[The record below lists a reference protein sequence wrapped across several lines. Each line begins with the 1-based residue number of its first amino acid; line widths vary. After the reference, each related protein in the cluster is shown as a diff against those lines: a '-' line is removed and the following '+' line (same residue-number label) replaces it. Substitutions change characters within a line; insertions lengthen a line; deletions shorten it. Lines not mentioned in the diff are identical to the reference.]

1 MKEVLRL
8 NEISPLVNSV
18 FEDKYVM
25 TKDAK
30 EPVGI
35 MVRSFAMHEYALPET
50 ALCVARAGAG
60 TNNIPCDKYAE
71 QGVVVFNTPG
81 ANANAVKELVLAAM
95 LSCGRNY
102 IAGHNWAQGLVDGEK
117 TVAEQVESG
126 KKQFVG
132 TEIKGKTLGVMGLG
146 AIGRLVA
153 EAALALGM
161 DVIGYDPFLTKEAA
175 KTLDERIRV
184 MDNTF
189 DVYTLADYITF
200 HVPLTPDTKGSINAA
215 NISKMK
221 DGVNIINCSRGE
233 LANYDDIKAAV
244 ESGKV
249 NRYVTDFPC
258 AALLGVKNIITIP
271 HLGASTAEAEDNCAV
286 MAARQMVNYIEKGN
300 IVNSVNY
307 PAIAL
312 DSKGAQR
319 VVVLYKDAEGITDKF
334 NAALASFGIVGFV
347 CKTKKAYGAALFNLN
362 KKADESALD
371 AIKAIEG
378 VTRVLAI

>member
-30 EPVGI
+30 QPVGI
-35 MVRSFAMHEYALPET
+35 MVRSFAMHEYALPESV
-50 ALCVARAGAG
+50 LCVARAGAG

-95 LSCGRNY
+95 LNCGRN
-102 IAGHNWAQGLVDGEK
+102 IVAGATWAQGLVDGEK

-132 TEIKGKTLGVMGLG
+132 TEIKGKTLAVMGLG

-153 EAALALGM
+153 DAALALGM
-161 DVIGYDPFLTKEAA
+161 DVIGYDPFLTKEAE

-184 MDNTF
+184 LDNTF
-189 DVYTLADYITF
+189 DVYALADYITY
-200 HVPLTPDTKGSINAA
+200 HVPLTPETKGSINASTIA
-215 NISKMK
+215 KMK

-233 LANYDDIKAAV
+233 LANYDDIIAAV
-244 ESGKV
+244 ESRKV

-258 AALLGVKNIITIP
+258 SALLGKANIITIP

-286 MAARQMVNYIEKGN
+286 MAARQMVNFIEKGN

-307 PAIAL
+307 PAVNL

-319 VVVLYKDAEGITDKF
+319 VVVLYKDAEGLTDKF
-334 NAALASFGIVGFV
+334 NAVLNPFSVVGFV
-347 CKTKKAYGAALFNLN
+347 SKTKKAFGAALYNVN
-362 KKADESALD
+362 KKLD
-371 AIKAIEG
+371 DKAIAALKAIDG
-378 VTRVLAI
+378 VTRVLVI

>member
-35 MVRSFAMHEYALPET
+35 LVRSFAMHEYNLPESV
-50 ALCVARAGAG
+50 LCVARAGAG
-60 TNNIPCDKYAE
+60 VNNIPCDKYAE

-81 ANANAVKELVLAAM
+81 ANANAVKELVLASM
-95 LSCGRNY
+95 LCCGRNF

-126 KKQFVG
+126 KKAFVG
-132 TEIKGKTLGVMGLG
+132 TEIKGKTLGIMGLG

-153 EAALALGM
+153 DSALALGM
-161 DVIGYDPFLTKEAA
+161 EVVGYDPFLTKEAE

-184 MDNTF
+184 VDNTF
-189 DVYTLADYITF
+189 DIYSVSDYITF
-200 HVPLTPDTKGSINAA
+200 HVPLTPETRASINAA
-215 NISKMK
+215 NIAKMK

-233 LANYDDIKAAV
+233 LANYEDLKAAV
-244 ESGKV
+244 ASGKV
-249 NRYVTDFPC
+249 NRSVTDFPC
-258 AALLGVKNIITIP
+258 ADLLGVKNILTIP

-286 MAARQMVNYIEKGN
+286 MAARELVSYVEKGN

-307 PAIAL
+307 PAINL

-319 VVVLYKDAEGITDKF
+319 IVVLFKDAEGITDKF
-334 NAALASFGIVGFV
+334 NQILASFGIVGFV
-347 CKTKKAYGAALFNLN
+347 TKTKKAYGAALFNLN
-362 KKADESALD
+362 KQADEATLAALR
-371 AIKAIEG
+371 AVEG
-378 VTRVLAI
+378 VPRVLAI

>member
-1 MKEVLRL
+1 MKNVLRL

-25 TKDAK
+25 TKDATD
-30 EPVGI
+30 PVGI
-35 MVRSFAMHEYALPET
+35 LVRSFAMHEYNLPESV
-50 ALCVARAGAG
+50 LCVARAGAG
-60 TNNIPCDKYAE
+60 VNNIPCDKYAE

-81 ANANAVKELVLAAM
+81 ANANAVKELVLASM
-95 LSCGRNY
+95 LCCGRNF
-102 IAGHNWAQGLVDGEK
+102 IAGHVWAQGLTDGEK

-126 KKQFVG
+126 KKAFVG
-132 TEIKGKTLGVMGLG
+132 TEIKGKTLGIMGLG

-153 EAALALGM
+153 ESALALGM
-161 DVIGYDPFLTKEAA
+161 EVVGFDPFLTKEAA

-184 MDNTF
+184 VDNTF
-189 DVYTLADYITF
+189 DIYSVSDYITF
-200 HVPLTPDTKGSINAA
+200 HVPLTPETRGSINAA
-215 NISKMK
+215 NIAKMK

-233 LANYDDIKAAV
+233 LANYEDLKAAV
-244 ESGKV
+244 ASGKI

-258 AALLGVKNIITIP
+258 ADLLGVKNILTIP

-286 MAARQMVNYIEKGN
+286 MAARELVNYIEKGN

-307 PAIAL
+307 PAINL

-319 VVVLYKDAEGITDKF
+319 VVVLFKDAEGITDKF
-334 NAALASFGIVGFV
+334 NQILAGFGIVGFV
-347 CKTKKAYGAALFNLN
+347 TKTKKAYGAALFNLN
-362 KKADESALD
+362 KQADQNALD
-371 AIKAIEG
+371 ALKAVEG